1 MDNQTDHVKSM
12 ISELR
17 RTVSEPILKKLNL
30 NKCERVAEK
39 LASFSSNCED
49 CQVQLLELENQLNLI
64 KEDIE
69 TIDDTKIK
77 LFQQSISHITSHLE
91 KKHKLIQ
98 EGHYLAIYMSLGI
111 SLGVVFGLTIFDNIA
126 LGIPIG
132 MCLGLAIGTG
142 LDSDAKKKGKTI

>member
-49 CQVQLLELENQLNLI
+49 CQVQLLELENQLNL
-64 KEDIE
+64 KRRYRNNRRYKNKALP
-69 TIDDTKIK
+69 TIN
-77 LFQQSISHITSHLE
+77 ISHHFS
-91 KKHKLIQ
+91 
-98 EGHYLAIYMSLGI
+98 S
-111 SLGVVFGLTIFDNIA
+111 
-126 LGIPIG
+126 
-132 MCLGLAIGTG
+132 
-142 LDSDAKKKGKTI
+142 